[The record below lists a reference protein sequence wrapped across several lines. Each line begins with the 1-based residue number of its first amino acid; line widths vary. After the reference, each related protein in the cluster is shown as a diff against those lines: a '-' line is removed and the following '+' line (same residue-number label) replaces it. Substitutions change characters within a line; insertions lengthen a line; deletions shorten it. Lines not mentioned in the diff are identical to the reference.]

1 MPIVPTRTAR
11 TQGDNGS
18 ATGYTRSVVDTANFG
33 VLELGNIRGRANV
46 TRQADGDVLRNAKG
60 HRRRGDPR
68 RGQEQPQPPAGEAQQ
83 FSGGE
88 YTIRLVT
95 LRPNGI
101 DAQGAFV
108 RLFNGTPDDRT
119 DDTVVDLV
127 GTLRSRPSFCATTL
141 CASRWPGPWH
151 TGESSRRLAPDGGA
165 ATGVEEGVVQR
176 DSRTVLEQ
184 TRDRLTDELA
194 VLTQRPEPGSGIGF
208 GKRVGD
214 ATSVAVERITDVAKQ
229 EGMLAKLHETERALD
244 KLDEGTYGR
253 CDVCGTAIGDERL
266 EFRPYATRCVQHAV

>member
-1 MPIVPTRTAR
+1 VPIVPTRTAR

-119 DDTVVDLV
+119 DDTVVDLAV
-127 GTLRSRPSFCATTL
+127 AV
-141 CASRWPGPWH
+141 AV
-151 TGESSRRLAPDGGA
+151 A
-165 ATGVEEGVVQR
+165 
-176 DSRTVLEQ
+176 
-184 TRDRLTDELA
+184 ELA
-194 VLTQRPEPGSGIGF
+194 
-208 GKRVGD
+208 
-214 ATSVAVERITDVAKQ
+214 ITR
-229 EGMLAKLHETERALD
+229 G
-244 KLDEGTYGR
+244 
-253 CDVCGTAIGDERL
+253 
-266 EFRPYATRCVQHAV
+266 